1 MPIRWYM
8 KKTARKK
15 ISFFLLLRMQADGKI
30 NEDKFPENEQ
40 YRLCSILKTEL

>member
-1 MPIRWYM
+1 M
-8 KKTARKK
+8 KKTPEKK
-15 ISFFLLLRMQADGKI
+15 ILLLRMQADGKI